1 MIDIDEYWHLVPDK
15 EALEDLSAVQAG
27 AILRLMIIGTFA
39 DDEVT
44 VNERLLLAQAVIN
57 LPHFDNHD
65 WTMFNNMEGI
75 QVMGALHDRYEDKDD
90 FIVLLGEIR
99 DALGGEPM
107 RIVGL
112 RMMALL
118 MRADEFRDD
127 EYDFCLMVGQALG
140 LEEDVIEVVTQ
151 DAALGDS

>member
-15 EALEDLSAVQAG
+15 EALDDLSAEQAG

-57 LPHFDNHD
+57 LPHFESHD
-65 WTMFNNMEGI
+65 WTMFNNLEGI
-75 QVMGALHDRYEDKDD
+75 KVMGALHDRYKDKDD
-90 FIVLLGEIR
+90 FVALLGEIR
-99 DALGGEPM
+99 AALGDEPL
-107 RIVGL
+107 RILAL

-127 EYDFCLMVGQALG
+127 EYDFCLMIGQALG
-140 LEEDVIEVVTQ
+140 LEEDVIEVVIQ